1 MRTKFL
7 VLLLLTALQAT
18 NAFLSGASEIVSS
31 IIEQVQDHL
40 DGVSESSEGRF
51 FGGGGGYGGCTDS
64 FSVFGFLAFL
74 LALLDLILDLQ
85 MNMAAGGGGAGGR
98 SIRSPGG
105 VHQASGRPPLTCQ
118 DNAEL
123 QQATSACYSMLR
135 GFLNALASDDPEC
148 AERFLCEGAEEAA
161 AAGPVGEVIASV
173 ASLNAGSWLQK
184 VNATLFAGVT
194 EAGESGAKSGGCAFR
209 YSRCFGLPD
218 AYRYPAVYRG
228 PQLPS
233 EAYQPILQEVMDAV
247 KDALL

>member
-1 MRTKFL
+1 MRTKVL
-7 VLLLLTALQAT
+7 VLFLLTSLQAAS
-18 NAFLSGASEIVSS
+18 AFLSGASEIVSN

-40 DGVSESSEGRF
+40 NGVSESAEGRF

-85 MNMAAGGGGAGGR
+85 MNMAGGGGTAGR
-98 SIRSPGG
+98 SVRSADG
-105 VHQASGRPPLTCQ
+105 VDESSGSPLTCQ
-118 DNAEL
+118 NNAEL

-148 AERFLCEGAEEAA
+148 AKRFMCEGAEEAA
-161 AAGPVGEVIASV
+161 TAGPVGEVIASV

-184 VNATLFAGVT
+184 VNATMFAGVT
-194 EAGESGAKSGGCAFR
+194 EAGESGAKSRGCAFR
-209 YSRCFGLPD
+209 YSKCFGLPD

-247 KDALL
+247 KDAFL